1 MISIH
6 APRVGSDVAC
16 TVPLKRRRRFQS
28 TLPVWGATCH
38 RCFSFYRSPYFNP
51 RSPCGERP
59 PRTLRGALPNVISIH
74 APRVGSDVVFGDNCC
89 ASWIFQS
96 TLPVWGATDAAHLQP
111 HVWLISI
118 HAPRVGSDR
127 NIFYYSEP
135 KTISCELRSQH
146 DQLSGHLRIENT
158 RLFSQNR
165 CEPATF
171 P

>member
-1 MISIH
+1 MPVDMGDLAYQVLLMVVSLALGAAASGIRNAKKEREDS
-6 APRVGSDVAC
+6 
-16 TVPLKRRRRFQS
+16 KREMQ
-28 TLPVWGATCH
+28 
-38 RCFSFYRSPYFNP
+38 
-51 RSPCGERP
+51 
-59 PRTLRGALPNVISIH
+59 
-74 APRVGSDVVFGDNCC
+74 
-89 ASWIFQS
+89 
-96 TLPVWGATDAAHLQP
+96 
-111 HVWLISI
+111 ISI

-146 DQLSGHLRIENT
+146 DQLSGHLRTEYT

>member
-1 MISIH
+1 MLPVCLVFQSTLPVWGATSLYFLISNFRSISIH
-6 APRVGSDVAC
+6 APRVGSDESGQLSVY
-16 TVPLKRRRRFQS
+16 KY
-28 TLPVWGATCH
+28 
-38 RCFSFYRSPYFNP
+38 FY
-51 RSPCGERP
+51 
-59 PRTLRGALPNVISIH
+59 
-74 APRVGSDVVFGDNCC
+74 
-89 ASWIFQS
+89 
-96 TLPVWGATDAAHLQP
+96 
-111 HVWLISI
+111 ISI

-146 DQLSGHLRIENT
+146 DQLSGHLRTEYT

>member
-1 MISIH
+1 MPYERKDAVKISIH
-6 APRVGSDVAC
+6 APRVGSDKALRC
-16 TVPLKRRRRFQS
+16 SSIS
-28 TLPVWGATCH
+28 TM
-38 RCFSFYRSPYFNP
+38 
-51 RSPCGERP
+51 
-59 PRTLRGALPNVISIH
+59 
-74 APRVGSDVVFGDNCC
+74 
-89 ASWIFQS
+89 
-96 TLPVWGATDAAHLQP
+96 
-111 HVWLISI
+111 ISI

-146 DQLSGHLRIENT
+146 DQLSVHLRIENT

>member
-1 MISIH
+1 MDEAEEISIH
-6 APRVGSDVAC
+6 APRVGSDQVSTDKLADYS
-16 TVPLKRRRRFQS
+16 VFQS
-28 TLPVWGATCH
+28 TLPVWGATTAGQL
-38 RCFSFYRSPYFNP
+38 SQWA
-51 RSPCGERP
+51 E
-59 PRTLRGALPNVISIH
+59 I
-74 APRVGSDVVFGDNCC
+74 
-89 ASWIFQS
+89 
-96 TLPVWGATDAAHLQP
+96 
-111 HVWLISI
+111 ISI